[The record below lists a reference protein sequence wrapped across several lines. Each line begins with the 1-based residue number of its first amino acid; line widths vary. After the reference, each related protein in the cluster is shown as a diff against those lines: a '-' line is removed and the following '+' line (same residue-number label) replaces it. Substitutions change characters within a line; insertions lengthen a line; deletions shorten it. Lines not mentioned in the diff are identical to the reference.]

1 MNIQNVVSNLSYVLV
16 VVAVLCTLISV
27 VTEFTKE
34 IGFLKVIPTN
44 LQVLVLSIII
54 CVVSFFAYLSYA
66 GIKFLWY
73 YLVAVVF
80 ASFIIAIITTRGWE
94 YLINIWKRFYRKQI

>member
-1 MNIQNVVSNLSYVLV
+1 MNIQNVVSNLSAILV

-34 IGFLKVIPTN
+34 IGFLNVIPTN
-44 LQVLVLSIII
+44 LQVLVLSVII
-54 CVVSFFAYLSYA
+54 CVVSFFAYLSYS

-80 ASFIIAIITTRGWE
+80 ASFIIAIITTKGWE